1 MKFLTLQPL
10 TPENISEVAELDRRC
25 LGGLWTAA
33 GYQRE
38 IESPNSDLL
47 ILRTVKHLQGQ
58 AVELDGAIGVACLW
72 AILEEA
78 HVTLLAIDPLY
89 RQQGLGQLL
98 LYALLVSAWQRGLE
112 WATLEVRV
120 SNQVAISL
128 YQKFGFHPV
137 GERRKYY
144 QDTGE
149 NALILWRKGLQHPEF
164 QDHLMRWQQELAD
177 RLQQAGWQLSAFPDM
192 HWNPSALAKLSVPS

>member
-1 MKFLTLQPL
+1 MKFLALQPL
-10 TPENISEVAELDRRC
+10 TSKDLPEVVELDRRC
-25 LGGLWTAA
+25 LGGLWTKA

-47 ILRTVKHLQGQ
+47 ILRAVNHLQGQ
-58 AVELDGAIGVACLW
+58 AGAFDGVIGVACLW

-78 HVTLLAIDPLY
+78 HVTLLAVDPPY
-89 RQQGLGQLL
+89 QQQGLGQLL

-120 SNQVAISL
+120 SNQAAISL
-128 YQKFGFHPV
+128 YQKVGFQSV
-137 GERRKYY
+137 GERRNYY

-164 QDHLMRWQQELAD
+164 QNYLMQWRRALGD
-177 RLQQAGWQLSAFPDM
+177 RLQQAGWYLSAFPDM
-192 HWNPSALAKLSVPS
+192 NWNPSTVKLSVPS